1 MDKPRLINGLENLPQ
16 AVRHCVLSIGNFDGV
31 HVGHRGI
38 IQCCRELAS
47 GSTAFGG
54 CGVSWSP
61 GEAQPGIPK
70 AVLPNTVPV
79 VALTFEPPPEFF
91 FQPPASHQ
99 RIDTFDLKCRLMLD
113 AGVDFVVA
121 ARTDRNLLGQTEQDF
136 VQNIIVGAFEPRHVV
151 EGPDFR
157 FGLARRGDTRML
169 TDFGAEQGFAVHVV
183 PPVSLRLRGR
193 QQRISSTLIR
203 QLVIEGDVEQA
214 GRCLG
219 RPFTLSSVVV
229 AGEGI
234 GRLLDFPTANIEC
247 GEQVCPG
254 DGVYA
259 GEARIAGQRFPAAI
273 SVGNK
278 LTFGPAGKRYIEAF
292 LIGAGGDYYGLPF
305 ELSFIRR
312 LREQRKFDSP
322 QALKEQIAKDVQS
335 VREICG

>member
-1 MDKPRLINGLENLPQ
+1 
-16 AVRHCVLSIGNFDGV
+16 V
-31 HVGHRGI
+31 
-38 IQCCRELAS
+38 
-47 GSTAFGG
+47 
-54 CGVSWSP
+54 
-61 GEAQPGIPK
+61 QPD
-70 AVLPNTVPV
+70 AVPV

-99 RIDTFDLKCRLMLD
+99 RIDTFDLKCRLLLD
-113 AGVDFVVA
+113 AGVDFVVT
-121 ARTDRNLLGQTEQDF
+121 ARTDRNLLGQTAEDF
-136 VQNIIVGAFEPRHVV
+136 ARNIIVAAFEPMHVV

-157 FGLARRGDTRML
+157 FGLARRGDTHML
-169 TDFGAEQGFAVHVV
+169 TKVGAERGFAVHVV
-183 PPVSLRLRGR
+183 SPVSLRLRGR

-219 RPFTLSSVVV
+219 RPFTLSGVVV

-259 GEARIAGQRFPAAI
+259 GEATVGGTGLASRAPEQSGKTVPPMRFPAAV

-292 LIGAGGDYYGLPF
+292 LIGAGGDYYGLPL
-305 ELSFIRR
+305 ELAFIRR

-322 QALKEQIAKDVQS
+322 QALKDQIAKDVES
-335 VREICG
+335 VREICS